1 MTPVHYFP
9 CTMLQ
14 SPSPT
19 SSDLFILV
27 IAGVVVGHQVLHYTC
42 GLRFPRLRCRIIDH
56 SIVIIIII
64 ITIVAVSDHLKG
76 FKLGRFAVRVFPVGL
91 EGWQS
96 VLNSNSTPEIY
107 GCAYPTR
114 LHALSPLDTLGHL
127 ILQLIN
133 HHFCFFHALLLP
145 LALGP

>member
-9 CTMLQ
+9 CAMLQ

-19 SSDLFILV
+19 SSDLLILV
-27 IAGVVVGHQVLHYTC
+27 IAGVVVGHRVLRHTC
-42 GLRFPRLRCRIIDH
+42 GLRFPRLRCRIVDH
-56 SIVIIIII
+56 SIFIIII
-64 ITIVAVSDHLKG
+64 ITIVAVSDQLKG
-76 FKLGRFAVRVFPVGL
+76 FKFGRFAVRVFPVGL

-96 VLNSNSTPEIY
+96 VLNPNSTPEIY

-114 LHALSPLDTLGHL
+114 LHALALLDTLGHL